1 MTGPTRARVGPRW
14 LTAIMMTLIAAV
26 GVPLALAFT
35 AGAAA
40 SSLRPSAS
48 AAAYGGD
55 PSPSANWWSSA
66 RARAAQRG
74 TATMTVEVGG
84 LPRHVHGNVKL
95 TGPGRKSRRITTTTK
110 LTGLAPGSYT
120 VAAQPIVSGASTY
133 HPTISVCSASSRC
146 SSGSHGRITLKE
158 RQRAVVRVTYA
169 VRKSA
174 ATPGA
179 PGTPGTPG
187 TPGSPSPGGT
197 PQSSPEG
204 RLSSKK
210 SESGGWSATISVP
223 SGGPQTQA
231 DGVVSFSIPLARGEK
246 VKFTY
251 RNEREALEPRAPCLG
266 SVNEPVAEPG
276 NLCVYRGGAGFGS
289 KENEDRNAKFVQF
302 EDFFGETIKET
313 GEANS
318 GDLGVLIIFR
328 TNEFAT
334 EGGHLALAK
343 EAHLTASGSW
353 AVTAK

>member
-1 MTGPTRARVGPRW
+1 MTGPTRARIRSRW
-14 LTAIMMTLIAAV
+14 LTAIVMTLVAAV
-26 GVPLALAFT
+26 GVRLAPVVT

-40 SSLRPSAS
+40 SSV
-48 AAAYGGD
+48 G
-55 PSPSANWWSSA
+55 SS
-66 RARAAQRG
+66 
-74 TATMTVEVGG
+74 TMTVEIGG

-95 TGPGRKSRRITTTTK
+95 TGPGKKSRRITTTTK
-110 LTGLAPGSYT
+110 LTGIGPGTYT
-120 VAAQPIVSGASTY
+120 VTAQAVVSGARTY
-133 HPTISVCSASSRC
+133 HPTISLCSASSRC
-146 SSGSHGRITLKE
+146 STGSPGRIKLKG
-158 RQRAVVRVTYA
+158 RQRAIVRVTYA
-169 VRKSA
+169 IRNPTTS
-174 ATPGA
+174 PGS
-179 PGTPGTPG
+179 PGSPGSPS
-187 TPGSPSPGGT
+187 SPSPGGT

-204 RLSSKK
+204 RLAPKR

-231 DGVVSFSIPLARGEK
+231 DGVVSFPTPLARGEK

-251 RNEREALEPRAPCLG
+251 RNEREAIEPKAPCLG

-302 EDFFGETIKET
+302 EDLFGETIKET

-328 TNEFAT
+328 TTEFGI
-334 EGGHLALAK
+334 EGAHLALAK
-343 EAHLTASGSW
+343 EAELTAAGSW

>member
-1 MTGPTRARVGPRW
+1 MTVATRARIHSRW
-14 LTAIMMTLIAAV
+14 LTAIVMTLVAAA
-26 GVPLALAFT
+26 GVRLALAST

-40 SSLRPSAS
+40 SSTGSSAS

-55 PSPSANWWSSA
+55 PSTAANWLSSA
-66 RARAAQRG
+66 RASAGQHG

-84 LPRHVHGNVKL
+84 LPRHVRGNVKL
-95 TGPGRKSRRITTTTK
+95 TGPGKKSRRITTTTK
-110 LTGLAPGSYT
+110 VTGIAPGTYT
-120 VAAQPIVSGASTY
+120 VTAQPIVSGASTY
-133 HPTISVCSASSRC
+133 HPAISLCSASGRC
-146 SSGSHGRITLKE
+146 SSPSHGRITLQGG
-158 RQRAVVRVTYA
+158 QRAIVRVTYA
-169 VRKSA
+169 VRKPVTS
-174 ATPGA
+174 PGA
-179 PGTPGTPG
+179 PGS
-187 TPGSPSPGGT
+187 PGSPGFPSPGGT

-231 DGVVSFSIPLARGEK
+231 DGVVSFPIPLARGEK

-251 RNEREALEPRAPCLG
+251 RNEREALEPRAPCVG

-302 EDFFGETIKET
+302 EDFFGETITET
-313 GEANS
+313 GEGNS

-328 TNEFAT
+328 TNEFAA
-334 EGGHLALAK
+334 EGGHLTLAK
-343 EAHLTASGSW
+343 EAHLTAAGSW